1 MKAKVKMI
9 PFITIAQSYKGNSV
23 IVEVGER
30 GEKSVIMHTDVM
42 LVWGSDLQTEVI
54 KAILN

>member
-1 MKAKVKMI
+1 MKAKVKVF
-9 PFITIAQSYKGNSV
+9 PFITIAQSQVGNSV

-30 GEKSVIMHTDVM
+30 GEKITLMHTDVM
-42 LVWGSDLQTEVI
+42 LVWGDNRQKEVI

>member
-30 GEKSVIMHTDVM
+30 GEKITLMHTDVM
-42 LVWGSDLQTEVI
+42 LVWGNNRQKEVV

>member
-30 GEKSVIMHTDVM
+30 GEKITLMHTDVM
-42 LVWGSDLQTEVI
+42 LVWGNNQQKELLKS
-54 KAILN
+54 ILN

>member
-9 PFITIAQSYKGNSV
+9 PFITITQSVGNSV

-30 GEKSVIMHTDVM
+30 GEKNVLMHTDVM